1 MHVLLRTEQLCRSR
15 FTLRTDNIKARL
27 RQSLCGSVQ
36 ESISDMTPQR
46 DKMRE
51 DVKFRIMR
59 LLQKNPEMTQR
70 ELAKAVGISTGG
82 IHYLLNALV
91 NTGMLKLSNFTAA
104 EDKRRY
110 AYLLTSKGMSEKAL
124 LTKRYLARKRA
135 EYNALEAEIEALE
148 WEIDLGIDKSTS
160 SKSS

>member
-1 MHVLLRTEQLCRSR
+1 
-15 FTLRTDNIKARL
+15 
-27 RQSLCGSVQ
+27 
-36 ESISDMTPQR
+36 MTPQR